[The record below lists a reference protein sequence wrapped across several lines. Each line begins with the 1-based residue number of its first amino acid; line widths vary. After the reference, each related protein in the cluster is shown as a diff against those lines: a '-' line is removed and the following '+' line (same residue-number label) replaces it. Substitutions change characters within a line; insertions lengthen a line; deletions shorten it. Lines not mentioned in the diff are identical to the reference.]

1 MKHFKQKET
10 SMNSE
15 DKKKPGL
22 YFPTN
27 RLETLTDGLFAIA
40 MTILVVTIEIPMG
53 PIHTS
58 QLFLQTTGEILPK
71 YVVYFLSFLILAG
84 FWINHH
90 ILFLI
95 KKANMTLIWINVFWL
110 MFIALV
116 PLSTSLIAQFPQYQ
130 LSQLIFDVN
139 ILIVGLFAYMIWK
152 YSVDHDLIL
161 EKVKPYDPYIK
172 RITLFTPA
180 IVILSMLISFIN
192 LKWSLLILFMIPV
205 LFVVALK
212 VWSLRDL
219 KKLILGTKN

>member
-1 MKHFKQKET
+1 
-10 SMNSE
+10 MNSE

-139 ILIVGLFAYMIWK
+139 ILVVGLFAFMIWK

-219 KKLILGTKN
+219 KKLILGTKD

>member
-1 MKHFKQKET
+1 
-10 SMNSE
+10 MNSE

-130 LSQLIFDVN
+130 LSQVIFDVN
-139 ILIVGLFAYMIWK
+139 ILVVGLFAFMIWK
-152 YSVDHDLIL
+152 YSVDHGLIR

-219 KKLILGTKN
+219 KKLILGTKD

>member
-1 MKHFKQKET
+1 
-10 SMNSE
+10 
-15 DKKKPGL
+15 
-22 YFPTN
+22 
-27 RLETLTDGLFAIA
+27 
-40 MTILVVTIEIPMG
+40 
-53 PIHTS
+53 
-58 QLFLQTTGEILPK
+58 
-71 YVVYFLSFLILAG
+71 
-84 FWINHH
+84 
-90 ILFLI
+90 
-95 KKANMTLIWINVFWL
+95 MTLIWINVFWL

>member
-1 MKHFKQKET
+1 
-10 SMNSE
+10 MNSE

-139 ILIVGLFAYMIWK
+139 ILVVGLFAFMIWK
-152 YSVDHDLIL
+152 YSVDHDLIM

>member
-1 MKHFKQKET
+1 
-10 SMNSE
+10 MNPE
-15 DKKKPGL
+15 DEKKPGL

-95 KKANMTLIWINVFWL
+95 KKTNLTLTWINVFWL
-110 MFIALV
+110 MFITLV
-116 PLSTSLIAQFPQYQ
+116 PLSTSIIAQFPQYQ
-130 LSQLIFDVN
+130 LSQFIFDLN
-139 ILIVGLFAYMIWK
+139 LLMIGLFSYMIWR
-152 YSVDHDLIL
+152 YALDHDLIR
-161 EKVKPYDPYIK
+161 ENAKPYDPYIR
-172 RITLFTPA
+172 RITLFMPA
-180 IVILSMLISFIN
+180 IVFLSICISFFQPKIE
-192 LKWSLLILFMIPV
+192 LIDSVHDPGAFC
-205 LFVVALK
+205 
-212 VWSLRDL
+212 S
-219 KKLILGTKN
+219 GH

>member
-1 MKHFKQKET
+1 
-10 SMNSE
+10 MNSE

-139 ILIVGLFAYMIWK
+139 ILVVGLFAYMIWK

-180 IVILSMLISFIN
+180 IVILSLLISFIN

>member
-1 MKHFKQKET
+1 
-10 SMNSE
+10 MNS
-15 DKKKPGL
+15 DKERPGL

-130 LSQLIFDVN
+130 LSQVIFDVN
-139 ILIVGLFAYMIWK
+139 ILVVGLFAFMIWK
-152 YSVDHDLIL
+152 YSVDHDLIR

-219 KKLILGTKN
+219 KKLILRTKD

>member
-1 MKHFKQKET
+1 MTSDKE
-10 SMNSE
+10 
-15 DKKKPGL
+15 KPSL

-90 ILFLI
+90 VLFLI
-95 KKANMTLIWINVFWL
+95 KKTNMTLTWINVFWL

-139 ILIVGLFAYMIWK
+139 ILVVGLFAFMIWK

>member
-1 MKHFKQKET
+1 
-10 SMNSE
+10 MNPE
-15 DKKKPGL
+15 DEKKPGL

-95 KKANMTLIWINVFWL
+95 KKTNLTLTWINVFWL
-110 MFIALV
+110 MFITLV
-116 PLSTSLIAQFPQYQ
+116 PLSTSIIAQFPQYQ
-130 LSQLIFDVN
+130 LSQFIFDLN
-139 ILIVGLFAYMIWK
+139 LLMIGLFSYMIWR
-152 YSVDHDLIL
+152 YALDHDLIR
-161 EKVKPYDPYIK
+161 ENAKPYDPYIR
-172 RITLFTPA
+172 RITLFMPA
-180 IVILSMLISFIN
+180 IVFLSICISFLN
-192 LKWSLLILFMIPV
+192 LKWSLLILFMIPL
-205 LFVVALK
+205 LFVVAIK
-212 VWSLRDL
+212 VWTWRDL
-219 KKLILGTKN
+219 KKLILRTKD

>member
-1 MKHFKQKET
+1 M
-10 SMNSE
+10 
-15 DKKKPGL
+15 KKKLGL

-95 KKANMTLIWINVFWL
+95 KKTNLTLTWINVFWL
-110 MFIALV
+110 MFITLV
-116 PLSTSLIAQFPQYQ
+116 PLSTSIIAQFPQYQ
-130 LSQLIFDVN
+130 LSQFIFDLN
-139 ILIVGLFAYMIWK
+139 LLMIGLFSYMIWR
-152 YSVDHDLIL
+152 YALDHDLIR
-161 EKVKPYDPYIK
+161 ENAKPYDPYIR
-172 RITLFTPA
+172 RITLFMPA
-180 IVILSMLISFIN
+180 IVFLSICISFLN
-192 LKWSLLILFMIPV
+192 LKWSLLILFMIPL
-205 LFVVALK
+205 LFVVAIK
-212 VWSLRDL
+212 VWTWRDL
-219 KKLILGTKN
+219 KKLILRTKD

>member
-1 MKHFKQKET
+1 
-10 SMNSE
+10 MNPE
-15 DKKKPGL
+15 DEKKLGL

-95 KKANMTLIWINVFWL
+95 KKTNLTLTWINVFWL
-110 MFIALV
+110 MFITLV
-116 PLSTSLIAQFPQYQ
+116 PLSTSIIAQFPQYQ
-130 LSQLIFDVN
+130 LSQFIFDLN
-139 ILIVGLFAYMIWK
+139 LLMIGLFSYMIWR
-152 YSVDHDLIL
+152 YALDHDLIR
-161 EKVKPYDPYIK
+161 ENAKPYDPYIR
-172 RITLFTPA
+172 RITLFMPA
-180 IVILSMLISFIN
+180 IVFLSICISFLN
-192 LKWSLLILFMIPV
+192 LKWSLLILFMIPL
-205 LFVVALK
+205 LFVVAIK
-212 VWSLRDL
+212 VWTWRDL
-219 KKLILGTKN
+219 KKLILRTKD

>member
-1 MKHFKQKET
+1 
-10 SMNSE
+10 MNSE

-130 LSQLIFDVN
+130 LSQVIFDVN
-139 ILIVGLFAYMIWK
+139 ILVVGLFAFMIWK

-219 KKLILGTKN
+219 KKLILGTKD

>member
-1 MKHFKQKET
+1 
-10 SMNSE
+10 MNSE

-139 ILIVGLFAYMIWK
+139 ILVIGLFTYMIWK
-152 YSVDHDLIL
+152 YSVNHDLIM

-180 IVILSMLISFIN
+180 IVILSLLISFIN

-212 VWSLRDL
+212 IWSLRDI
-219 KKLILGTKN
+219 KKLILRTKN

>member
-1 MKHFKQKET
+1 
-10 SMNSE
+10 MNPE
-15 DKKKPGL
+15 DEKKPGL

-95 KKANMTLIWINVFWL
+95 KKTNLTLTWINVFWL
-110 MFIALV
+110 MFITLV
-116 PLSTSLIAQFPQYQ
+116 PLSTSIIAQFPQYQ
-130 LSQLIFDVN
+130 LSQFIFDLN
-139 ILIVGLFAYMIWK
+139 LLMIGLFSYMIWR
-152 YSVDHDLIL
+152 YALDHDLIR
-161 EKVKPYDPYIK
+161 ENAKPYDPYIR
-172 RITLFTPA
+172 RITLFMPA
-180 IVILSMLISFIN
+180 IVFLSICISFFN
-192 LKWSLLILFMIPV
+192 LKLSLLILFMIPV
-205 LFVVALK
+205 LFVVAIK
-212 VWSLRDL
+212 VWTWRDL
-219 KKLILGTKN
+219 KKLILRTKD

>member
-1 MKHFKQKET
+1 
-10 SMNSE
+10 MNSE

-71 YVVYFLSFLILAG
+71 YIVYFLSFLILAC

-130 LSQLIFDVN
+130 LSQVIFDVN
-139 ILIVGLFAYMIWK
+139 ILVVGLFAYMIWK

-219 KKLILGTKN
+219 KKLILRTND

>member
-1 MKHFKQKET
+1 
-10 SMNSE
+10 MNSE

-130 LSQLIFDVN
+130 LSHLIFDVN
-139 ILIVGLFAYMIWK
+139 ILVVGLFAFMIWK
-152 YSVDHDLIL
+152 YSVDHDLIM

>member
-1 MKHFKQKET
+1 
-10 SMNSE
+10 MNPE
-15 DKKKPGL
+15 DEKKPGL

-95 KKANMTLIWINVFWL
+95 KKTNLTLTWINVFWL
-110 MFIALV
+110 MFITLV
-116 PLSTSLIAQFPQYQ
+116 PLSTSIIAQFPQYQ
-130 LSQLIFDVN
+130 LSQFIFDLN
-139 ILIVGLFAYMIWK
+139 LLMIGLFSYMIWR
-152 YSVDHDLIL
+152 YALDHDLIR
-161 EKVKPYDPYIK
+161 ENAKPYDPYIR
-172 RITLFTPA
+172 RITLFMPA
-180 IVILSMLISFIN
+180 IVFLSICISFLN
-192 LKWSLLILFMIPV
+192 LKWSLLILFMIPL
-205 LFVVALK
+205 LFVVAIK
-212 VWSLRDL
+212 VWTWRDL
-219 KKLILGTKN
+219 KKLILRTKN

>member
-1 MKHFKQKET
+1 MDSDKE
-10 SMNSE
+10 
-15 DKKKPGL
+15 KPGL

-90 ILFLI
+90 VLFLI
-95 KKANMTLIWINVFWL
+95 KKANMTLTWINVFWL

-130 LSQLIFDVN
+130 LSQLIFDLN
-139 ILIVGLFAYMIWK
+139 LLMIGLFSYMIWK
-152 YSVDHDLIL
+152 YSADHNLIL

-172 RITLFTPA
+172 RITLFMPA

-212 VWSLRDL
+212 IWSLRDI
-219 KKLILGTKN
+219 KKLILRTKN

>member
-1 MKHFKQKET
+1 
-10 SMNSE
+10 MNSE

-90 ILFLI
+90 VLFLI

-139 ILIVGLFAYMIWK
+139 ILVIGLFTYMIWK
-152 YSVDHDLIL
+152 YSVDHDLIM

-180 IVILSMLISFIN
+180 IVILSLLISFIN

-205 LFVVALK
+205 LFVFALK
-212 VWSLRDL
+212 IWSLRDL
-219 KKLILGTKN
+219 KKLILRTKN

>member
-1 MKHFKQKET
+1 
-10 SMNSE
+10 MNS
-15 DKKKPGL
+15 DKAKPGL

-130 LSQLIFDVN
+130 LSQVIFDVN
-139 ILIVGLFAYMIWK
+139 ILVVGLFAFMIWK

-219 KKLILGTKN
+219 KKLILRTKD

>member
-1 MKHFKQKET
+1 
-10 SMNSE
+10 MNPE
-15 DKKKPGL
+15 DEKKPGL

-95 KKANMTLIWINVFWL
+95 KKTNLTLTWINVFWL
-110 MFIALV
+110 MFITLV
-116 PLSTSLIAQFPQYQ
+116 PLSTSIIAQFPQYQ
-130 LSQLIFDVN
+130 LSQFIFDLN
-139 ILIVGLFAYMIWK
+139 LLMIGLFSYMIWR
-152 YSVDHDLIL
+152 YALDHDLIR
-161 EKVKPYDPYIK
+161 ENAKPYDPYIR
-172 RITLFTPA
+172 RITLFMPA
-180 IVILSMLISFIN
+180 IVFLSICISFFN
-192 LKWSLLILFMIPV
+192 LKWSLLILFMVPV
-205 LFVVALK
+205 LFVVAIK
-212 VWSLRDL
+212 VWTWRDL
-219 KKLILGTKN
+219 KKLILRTKD

>member
-1 MKHFKQKET
+1 M
-10 SMNSE
+10 
-15 DKKKPGL
+15 KKKPGL

-95 KKANMTLIWINVFWL
+95 KKTNLTLTWINVFWL
-110 MFIALV
+110 MFITLV
-116 PLSTSLIAQFPQYQ
+116 PLSTSIIAQFPQYQ
-130 LSQLIFDVN
+130 LSQFIFDLN
-139 ILIVGLFAYMIWK
+139 LLMIGLFSYMIWR
-152 YSVDHDLIL
+152 YALDHDLIR
-161 EKVKPYDPYIK
+161 ENAKPYDPYIR
-172 RITLFTPA
+172 RITLFMPA
-180 IVILSMLISFIN
+180 IVFLSICISFLN
-192 LKWSLLILFMIPV
+192 LKWSLLILFMIPL
-205 LFVVALK
+205 LFVVAIK
-212 VWSLRDL
+212 VWTWRDL
-219 KKLILGTKN
+219 KKLILRTKD

>member
-1 MKHFKQKET
+1 
-10 SMNSE
+10 MNPE
-15 DKKKPGL
+15 DEKKPGL

-95 KKANMTLIWINVFWL
+95 KKTNLTLTWINVFWL
-110 MFIALV
+110 MFITLV
-116 PLSTSLIAQFPQYQ
+116 PLSTSIIAQFPQYQ
-130 LSQLIFDVN
+130 LSQFIFDLN
-139 ILIVGLFAYMIWK
+139 LLMIGLFSYMIWR
-152 YSVDHDLIL
+152 YALDHDLIR
-161 EKVKPYDPYIK
+161 ENAKPYDPYIR
-172 RITLFTPA
+172 RITLFMPA
-180 IVILSMLISFIN
+180 IVFLSICISFFN
-192 LKWSLLILFMIPV
+192 LKLSLLILFMIPL
-205 LFVVALK
+205 LFVVAIK
-212 VWSLRDL
+212 VWTWRDL
-219 KKLILGTKN
+219 KKLILRTKD

>member
-1 MKHFKQKET
+1 
-10 SMNSE
+10 MNSDNE
-15 DKKKPGL
+15 KPGL

-130 LSQLIFDVN
+130 LSQLIFDIN
-139 ILIVGLFAYMIWK
+139 ILVVGLFAYMIWK
-152 YSVDHDLIL
+152 YSVDHHLIL

-219 KKLILGTKN
+219 KKLILGTEN

>member
-1 MKHFKQKET
+1 
-10 SMNSE
+10 MNSE